1 MNQSGKRRKQKNK
14 DKINLSLID
23 ERYMMVDIERRK
35 ALLWRSVASVVL
47 LFGLMIFMVC
57 WVLLASPDM
66 SNAVN
71 AAVTLIAVLI
81 AVGAL
86 VSIWITWSISFPAP
100 MQPGYYRSNRKI
112 RAITAGV
119 CLTIWAVFGIMWII
133 FFSGDYSIF
142 QNTGILLAATV
153 VIMGIGW
160 VASEIGRH

>member
-1 MNQSGKRRKQKNK
+1 MNPSGRRKRLKNK
-14 DKINLSLID
+14 DKINLQLID
-23 ERYMMVDIERRK
+23 ERYMMVDVERRK
-35 ALLWRSVASVVL
+35 ALLWRSVASIIL

-71 AAVTLIAVLI
+71 AAVTLIAVLV

-86 VSIWITWSISFPAP
+86 ISIWITWSISFPVP
-100 MQPGYYRSNRKI
+100 VQPGYYHSNRKI
-112 RAITAGV
+112 RAVTAGV
-119 CLTIWAVFGIMWII
+119 CLIIWAVFGIMWII

-142 QNTGILLAATV
+142 QNTGILLAAAV
-153 VIMGIGW
+153 VILGVGW